1 MGQEIKGRA
10 SEVEANFAK
19 SESNITSIIDMYKS
33 FGCSIEIGNMNS
45 NIFI

>member
-1 MGQEIKGRA
+1 MEQEIKGRA
-10 SEVEANFAK
+10 SKIEANFAK
-19 SESNITSIIDMYKS
+19 SEGNITSMIDMYKS